1 MTPVKTY
8 LAPFCLAIALTFAGA
23 SVADAGWSRSGGGTG
38 PRDNTW
44 NSSGSGSCSGGTCSS
59 RQTFTGARGTTS
71 RSGSTS
77 CSGGSCSHS
86 TTVTGPNGQGY
97 TRSGTVTR
105 Y

>member
-8 LAPFCLAIALTFAGA
+8 LAPFSLAIALTFAGA

-38 PRDNTW
+38 PRGNTW
-44 NSSGSGSCSGGTCSS
+44 NSSGFGSCSD
-59 RQTFTGARGTTS
+59 
-71 RSGSTS
+71 
-77 CSGGSCSHS
+77 GSCSHS
-86 TTVTGPNGQGY
+86 TTVTGPNGEGY